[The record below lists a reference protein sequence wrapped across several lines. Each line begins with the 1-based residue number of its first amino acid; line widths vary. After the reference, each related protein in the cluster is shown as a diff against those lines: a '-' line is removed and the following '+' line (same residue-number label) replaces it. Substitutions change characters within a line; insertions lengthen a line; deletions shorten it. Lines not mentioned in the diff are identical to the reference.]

1 MGGETVNIPT
11 RAGESRITLANAN
24 KAKEHLG
31 WIPQVRLEEWIAK
44 HK

>member
-1 MGGETVNIPT
+1 MGGETTTVPP
-11 RAGESRITLANAN
+11 RPGESRITLANST

-31 WIPQVRLEEWIAK
+31 WTAQIRLEDWIAE